1 MPQSDSNL
9 KQGDLKQNSPRE
21 NDRKRCWIGEPRCP
35 SIRSLLIKRLA
46 WVLTGTWILA
56 LGVIV
61 YGATD
66 EFEES
71 LRSRIANTAPII
83 LGIVSNQPNLEFFG
97 FPEFDEDYE
106 YAEDF
111 DDYLMVITRNGRL
124 MYSSVVADKAELV
137 AIPTSG
143 HIELADQRWE
153 VFSVTDDDTGA
164 RVVIGFDETE
174 TWKSALQISG
184 VTAVH
189 FLLAT
194 VMIVVAIFF
203 SLRSGLLPLERFAD
217 QLRRREATDLS
228 PLDDTDLPAEL
239 DSITKAMNS
248 HLGRL
253 TTLLDQE
260 RDFVSNAA
268 HELRT
273 PLTAI
278 QSQVEAIDLNAPPD
292 QLAERKEHLLQATR
306 RGARLISQLLDHS
319 RSQSIAVEAAS
330 FKQVDLSAI
339 LQQVVADLI
348 HKADSRKVE
357 LILDAPS
364 NATIRSEPD
373 LLSIVLRNLIDNAV
387 KYADR
392 PGRVSIS
399 VGSQSGRT
407 SIIVED
413 DGPGLSDEEYGRVF
427 EKFVRLGQSEEPG
440 AGLGL
445 TITST
450 LCDRL
455 GMTLR
460 RLPPGRLGGLR
471 LELLI

>member
-1 MPQSDSNL
+1 MPQVE
-9 KQGDLKQNSPRE
+9 Q
-21 NDRKRCWIGEPRCP
+21 KRCGLCGPKRP

-46 WVLTGTWILA
+46 WVLTITWVIAGALIL
-56 LGVIV
+56 G
-61 YGATD
+61 GATL

-83 LGIVSNQPNLEFFG
+83 LGIVAEQPSLEPLG
-97 FPEFDEDYE
+97 FPEFDKGYE
-106 YAEDF
+106 YSVDL

-124 MYSSVVADKAELV
+124 LYSSVVAEEDALANV
-137 AIPTSG
+137 PDSG
-143 HIELADQRWE
+143 HIELGGQRWE
-153 VFSVTDDDTGA
+153 LFSVADTESGT
-164 RVVIGFDETE
+164 RVVVGFDETE
-174 TWKSALQISG
+174 TWKSALQLSG
-184 VTAVH
+184 VTAIH
-189 FLLAT
+189 FMLAT
-194 VMIVVAIFF
+194 AMIVLAIFF
-203 SLRSGLLPLERFAD
+203 SLRSGLRPLERFAE
-217 QLRRREATDLS
+217 QLGQREATDLS
-228 PLDDTDLPAEL
+228 PLDDADLPAEL

-248 HLGRL
+248 HLARL
-253 TTLLDQE
+253 RILLDQE

-292 QLAERKEHLLQATR
+292 QLAERKDHLLQATR

-330 FKQVDLSAI
+330 LKQVDLSAI
-339 LQQVVADLI
+339 LQQAVADLI
-348 HKADSRKVE
+348 HRADRRQVE
-357 LILDAPS
+357 LILNAPS
-364 NATIRSEPD
+364 NAKVRSEPD
-373 LLSIVLRNLIDNAV
+373 LLAIVLRNLIDNAV

-392 PGRVSIS
+392 PGRVAII
-399 VGSQSGRT
+399 VERQSGKTR
-407 SIIVED
+407 IIVED
-413 DGPGLSDEEYGRVF
+413 DGPGLSEDEYGRVF

-455 GMTLR
+455 GISLR
-460 RLPPGRLGGLR
+460 RLPPGPLGGLR

>member
-1 MPQSDSNL
+1 MPRTDM
-9 KQGDLKQNSPRE
+9 
-21 NDRKRCWIGEPRCP
+21 KRSCVAEPRRP

-46 WVLTGTWILA
+46 WVLTITWIIAGA
-56 LGVIV
+56 LILG
-61 YGATD
+61 GATL

-83 LGIVSNQPNLEFFG
+83 LGIVAKQPSLESMG
-97 FPEFDEDYE
+97 FPEFDESYE
-106 YAEDF
+106 NYVDL

-124 MYSSVVADKAELV
+124 LYSSVVAEEDALANV
-137 AIPTSG
+137 PDSG
-143 HIELADQRWE
+143 HVELGGQRWE
-153 VFSVTDDDTGA
+153 LFSVADAESGT
-164 RVVIGFDETE
+164 RVVVGFDETE
-174 TWKSALQISG
+174 TWKSALQLSG
-184 VTAVH
+184 ITAIH
-189 FLLAT
+189 FMLAT
-194 VMIVVAIFF
+194 AMIVLAIFF
-203 SLRSGLLPLERFAD
+203 SLRSGLRPLERFAE
-217 QLRRREATDLS
+217 QLGQREATDLS
-228 PLDDTDLPAEL
+228 PLDDADLPAEL

-248 HLGRL
+248 HLARL
-253 TTLLDQE
+253 RILLNQE

-278 QSQVEAIDLNAPPD
+278 QSQVEAIDLKAPPD

-319 RSQSIAVEAAS
+319 RSQSIAVETAN

-348 HKADSRKVE
+348 HRADRRQVE
-357 LILDAPS
+357 LILNAPS
-364 NATIRSEPD
+364 NATVRSEPD
-373 LLSIVLRNLIDNAV
+373 LLAIVLRNLIDNAV

-392 PGRVSIS
+392 PGQVAIS
-399 VGSQSGRT
+399 VARQSNKTR
-407 SIIVED
+407 IIVED
-413 DGPGLSDEEYGRVF
+413 DGPGLSEDEYGRVF

-445 TITST
+445 TITGT
-450 LCDRL
+450 LCDQL
-455 GMTLR
+455 GITLR
-460 RLPPGRLGGLR
+460 RLPPGPLGGLR

>member
-1 MPQSDSNL
+1 MPRIDKMRSCTA
-9 KQGDLKQNSPRE
+9 GPR
-21 NDRKRCWIGEPRCP
+21 RP
-35 SIRSLLIKRLA
+35 SIRSLLVKRLG
-46 WVLTGTWILA
+46 WVLTITWVIAGALIL
-56 LGVIV
+56 G
-61 YGATD
+61 GATL

-83 LGIVSNQPNLEFFG
+83 LGIVAKQPNLEPLG
-97 FPEFDEDYE
+97 FPDFDEGYE
-106 YAEDF
+106 YYVDL

-124 MYSSVVADKAELV
+124 LYSSVVAEEEALANVPD
-137 AIPTSG
+137 SG
-143 HIELADQRWE
+143 HIELGGQRWE
-153 VFSVTDDDTGA
+153 LFSVADAESGT

-174 TWKSALQISG
+174 TWKSALQLSG
-184 VTAVH
+184 VTAIH
-189 FLLAT
+189 FMLAT
-194 VMIVVAIFF
+194 AMIVLAIFF
-203 SLRSGLLPLERFAD
+203 SLRSGLRPLERFAD

-239 DSITKAMNS
+239 DSITKAMNG
-248 HLGRL
+248 HLARL
-253 TTLLDQE
+253 RTLLDQE

-278 QSQVEAIDLNAPPD
+278 QSQVEAIDLNAPAD

-319 RSQSIAVEAAS
+319 RSQSIAVEAS
-330 FKQVDLSAI
+330 SLKQVDLPAI
-339 LQQVVADLI
+339 LQQAVADLI
-348 HKADSRKVE
+348 HRADRRQVE
-357 LILDAPS
+357 LVLDAPS
-364 NATIRSEPD
+364 NATVRSEPD
-373 LLSIVLRNLIDNAV
+373 LLAIVLRNLIDNAV

-392 PGRVSIS
+392 PGRVAIT
-399 VGSQSGRT
+399 VEQQDGKTRV
-407 SIIVED
+407 IVED
-413 DGPGLSDEEYGRVF
+413 DGPGLSEDEYGRVF
-427 EKFVRLGQSEEPG
+427 EKFVRLGQSEEAG

-455 GMTLR
+455 GIALR
-460 RLPPGRLGGLR
+460 RLPPGPLGGLR